1 VHQRYASALRKRD
14 ELFDRIKAA
23 LVGYLLWEELRAQ
36 RIWCVLALPAFAGER
51 AP

>member
-14 ELFDRIKAA
+14 ELFDRIKVA
-23 LVGYLLWEELRAQ
+23 LVGYPRGKNFA
-36 RIWCVLALPAFAGER
+36 RSVSGVFSPFRYLPVSI